1 LQKFARVAMSR
12 RDADERQRREGAMRE
27 RADRIVPQRA
37 ITVAIEGPPWGRS
50 YGVIANIS
58 VGGACLLTDA
68 SLPLGKTLELE
79 LSFFREPAFVPAAG
93 RIVWSS
99 GNRDAG
105 AVRYGLEW
113 DAGSRDARLASL
125 IAQASE

>member
-1 LQKFARVAMSR
+1 
-12 RDADERQRREGAMRE
+12 MRE
-27 RADRIVPQRA
+27 RAERIVPQRA

-58 VGGACLLTDA
+58 AGGACVLTDA
-68 SLPLGKTLELE
+68 SLPLGQSLELE
-79 LSFFREPAFVPAAG
+79 LSFFREPAIVPVAG
-93 RIVWSS
+93 RIVWTS

-105 AVRYGLEW
+105 ALRYGLEW
-113 DAGSRDARLASL
+113 DAGARDARLTSL

>member
-1 LQKFARVAMSR
+1 
-12 RDADERQRREGAMRE
+12 MRE

-58 VGGACLLTDA
+58 AGGACVLTDA
-68 SLPLGKTLELE
+68 SLPLGQSLELE
-79 LSFFREPAFVPAAG
+79 LSFFREPAIVPAAG
-93 RIVWSS
+93 RIVWTS

-105 AVRYGLEW
+105 ALRYGLEW
-113 DAGSRDARLASL
+113 DAGARDARLTSL

>member
-1 LQKFARVAMSR
+1 M
-12 RDADERQRREGAMRE
+12 RQ

-58 VGGACLLTDA
+58 AGGACVLTDA
-68 SLPLGKTLELE
+68 SLPLGKTLQLE
-79 LSFFREPAFVPAAG
+79 LSFFREPAIVPATG
-93 RIVWSS
+93 RIVWIS
-99 GNRDAG
+99 GNHHVG
-105 AVRYGLEW
+105 ALRYGLEW
-113 DAGSRDARLASL
+113 DAGSRDARLTSL